1 MNKMAQSKFITYNE
15 IFIVSTAAITPTE
28 LLLYLTPKFCKDKP
42 VFPKG
47 TIFYFIDGVH
57 GKEQGELGPT
67 DSKLTSSFYHGIF
80 EKLMRVCGLSNC
92 ENCMKG
98 HVDHEKPTFWKE
110 MEYGRRHLQIFNIP
124 RKRDHSG
131 AIIQELSDLS
141 VDDLNDLSKE
151 LCESKKPSALI
162 FASCFSAE
170 SKITDL
176 LRSNGILASMN
187 ISKDRMEITD
197 GRAIF
202 LDPQQQEAINRFREV
217 CLNL

>member
-1 MNKMAQSKFITYNE
+1 MAQNKFITYNE

-28 LLLYLTPKFCKDKP
+28 LLMYLIPKFCKDNP

-80 EKLMRVCGLSNC
+80 AKLLHICGLPTC
-92 ENCMKG
+92 EKCLRG
-98 HVDHEKPTFWKE
+98 QIDHERSSLWKE
-110 MEYGRRHLQIFNIP
+110 MEYGRKHIQIFNIP
-124 RKRDHSG
+124 KKRSHTG
-131 AIIQELSDLS
+131 EFVQELSELS

-151 LCESKKPSALI
+151 LCESKKPSVLI

-176 LRSNGILASMN
+176 LRSNGILAAMN
-187 ISKDRMEITD
+187 ISKERREITD
-197 GRAIF
+197 GKSIF
-202 LDPQQQEAINRFREV
+202 LDPQQQEVIKRFRYV
-217 CLNL
+217 SSND